1 MQQENSTHETGL
13 QKHLPL
19 GKKIPKTRPNP
30 GAKAKEYRKRRFTR
44 NILAPSGAAGALGAA
59 VLLEWCGG
67 GAAPPMIT
75 FSST

>member
-1 MQQENSTHETGL
+1 MQQENSTHKTGL

-44 NILAPSGAAGALGAA
+44 NILAPSGAAGALG
-59 VLLEWCGG
+59 GG
-67 GAAPPMIT
+67 SLA
-75 FSST
+75 